1 MAEESKFSKNERLG
15 MFLASLGDV
24 LKGDK
29 NVVGNAL
36 NRKQFL
42 EQKISEEKRKE
53 RYQNF
58 IKDLDEKS
66 KGDNPQYSRSFY
78 DLAQA
83 LGPKGL
89 DGLLLKKF
97 ESDER
102 KAAAKPDTKEFLI
115 AKAAK
120 VGREGLTP
128 QERQLYDDLIIRPT
142 FIERQF
148 MGAMGT
154 EPINYGLPSV
164 NDPNS
169 LAGSEQPIS
178 VTTQEEVDRLPA
190 GTSFVWSDGNTYTK
204 QEQ

>member
-1 MAEESKFSKNERLG
+1 MAEESKFSKNQQLG
-15 MFLASLGDV
+15 LFLASLGDV
-24 LKGDK
+24 LSGDK
-29 NVVGNAL
+29 NVVGNAM

-42 EQKISEEKRKE
+42 EQKISDQERKE

-78 DLAQA
+78 ELAQA

-89 DGLLLKKF
+89 DSLLLKKF
-97 ESDER
+97 EADER
-102 KAAAKPDTKEFLI
+102 KAAAKTDTKEFII

-120 VGREGLTP
+120 VGREGLTLA
-128 QERQLYDDLIIRPT
+128 ERQLYDDLIIRPT
-142 FIERQF
+142 FIERQI
-148 MGAMGT
+148 MGATGT
-154 EPINYGLPSV
+154 GPINYGSPNV

-169 LAGSEQPIS
+169 SVGSEQLIS

-190 GTSFVWSDGNTYTK
+190 GTSFVWSDGKTYTK